1 MQDYE
6 NILDAFAG
14 TGALGIEAY
23 SRGALH
29 IDFIDKDINTLK
41 INTKLMEKTSYNI
54 YKGDYFKVSEKLNKQ
69 YDLIIF
75 DPPYDVYSTKDVLD
89 KAAEYNLLKDNGI
102 ILYEEFYKTNFIE
115 NNTFSIYDE
124 RKYGDTIIRFLRY
137 TKGE

>member
-23 SRGALH
+23 SRGARN

-41 INTKLMEKTSYNI
+41 INAKLMDNSSYNI
-54 YKGDYFKVSEKLNKQ
+54 YKGDYFKTAEKLNKQ

-89 KAAEYNLLKDNGI
+89 KASEYNLLKDNGI
-102 ILYEEFYKTNFIE
+102 ILYEEFYKTKFIE
-115 NNTFSIYDE
+115 NHAFSIYDE
-124 RKYGDTIIRFLRY
+124 RKYGDTVIRFLRHI
-137 TKGE
+137 

>member
-1 MQDYE
+1 
-6 NILDAFAG
+6 
-14 TGALGIEAY
+14 
-23 SRGALH
+23 
-29 IDFIDKDINTLK
+29 
-41 INTKLMEKTSYNI
+41 MEKTSYNI